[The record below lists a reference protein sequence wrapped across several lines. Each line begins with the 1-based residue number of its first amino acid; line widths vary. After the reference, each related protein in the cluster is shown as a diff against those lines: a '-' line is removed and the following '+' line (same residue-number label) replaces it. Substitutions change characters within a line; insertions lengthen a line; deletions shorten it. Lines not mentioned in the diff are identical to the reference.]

1 MKTMTSHYVNTLTQ
15 IIKDIPPT
23 KQWVIFTP
31 TFSISSWITK
41 DKELSSQKFEIIS
54 GAHTNRFSNALEQ
67 FNNHLLNGLIISYE
81 QTLNPSK
88 FNQILD
94 TIKGIDVLI
103 LDQVHRFHLH
113 SLYYSIEME
122 VMAKQIS
129 IMQPKEIHQI
139 VAANQAP
146 LSIKESIIHP
156 LNHPTQVLS
165 FPFNLQALLTHISTY
180 KRVLWIAQSYSE
192 ANAVSAYLS
201 FANISHALIHKKVE
215 ESLKVSLQEKF
226 IHHELHSC
234 VTTLETQLPL
244 DIQGIDC
251 VVYTFDVR
259 SDQVLSFFVPYIN
272 ENASWIMIDW
282 FKASDLRFLGHPINQ
297 NMYDFLHHVSM
308 IEDGCSMRE
317 AERTLNIDSYEF
329 ERIIKFLKG
338 RSIIKKIGLKYVI
351 DLADAINALYEEDS
365 ESFVAK
371 RNFNV
376 IKKQY
381 PLESLPKGVIFPIS
395 AKKIMP
401 VGFYDFTIIPDDL
414 KHEDGFIFASTP
426 DISTIQNF
434 VEHHH
439 IECIID
445 ATVLEKG
452 SNESEWLKSSGIK
465 VLPIISKKVM
475 SSFEAKNPYQ
485 RVKLAKSMVDH
496 IAFPDLTN
504 VKDVLIVIKNYD
516 EGWLLSSLCIALKDH
531 APHVVIYPIC
541 LMF

>member
-1 MKTMTSHYVNTLTQ
+1 MKTMTSYYINTLIK
-15 IIKDIPPT
+15 IIRDISPS

-31 TFSISSWITK
+31 TFSISTWITN
-41 DKELSSQKFEIIS
+41 DEQLSSQKFEIIS
-54 GAHTNRFSNALEQ
+54 GAHTNRFNNALEL
-67 FNNHLLNGLIISYE
+67 FNNRLLNGLIISYE

-88 FNQILD
+88 FNQIID

-103 LDQVHRFHLH
+103 LDQVHRAHLH

-122 VMAKQIS
+122 VMARQVSTI
-129 IMQPKEIHQI
+129 QPKEIHQI
-139 VAANQAP
+139 VAAYQAP
-146 LSIKESIIHP
+146 LNIKESIIHQ

-165 FPFNLQALLTHISTY
+165 FPFNLQALMTHISSF
-180 KRVLWIAQSYSE
+180 KRVLWVAQSYSE

-201 FANISHALIHKKVE
+201 YANISHALIHKKVE
-215 ESLKVSLQEKF
+215 ESLKVSLQESF

-272 ENASWIMIDW
+272 ENASWMMIDW
-282 FKASDLRFLGHPINQ
+282 FKASDLSVLGHPINQ
-297 NMYDFLHHVSM
+297 NMFDFLHHVSM
-308 IEDGCSMRE
+308 IEEGCSMRE

-338 RSIIKKIGLKYVI
+338 RSIIKKVGLKYVI
-351 DLADAINALYEEDS
+351 DQAEAIHALYEEAS

-371 RNFNV
+371 RSFNI
-376 IKKQY
+376 IKKLY
-381 PLESLPKGVIFPIS
+381 PLESFPHGVIFPIS

-401 VGFYDFTIIPDDL
+401 VGFFDFTTIPDDL
-414 KHEDGFIFASTP
+414 KHEDGFIFASIP
-426 DISTIQNF
+426 DISTVQNF
-434 VEHHH
+434 VSNHH

-452 SNESEWLKSSGIK
+452 SNESLWLKSSEIE
-465 VLPIISKKVM
+465 VLPIISDKVM

-485 RVKLAKSMVDH
+485 RVKLAKSIVDQ
-496 IAFPDLTN
+496 ITFPDL
-504 VKDVLIVIKNYD
+504 
-516 EGWLLSSLCIALKDH
+516 
-531 APHVVIYPIC
+531 
-541 LMF
+541 